1 MLITKLC
8 RTQNI
13 DYAKLNYIQ
22 ARKRNELIAKKQP
35 SRDSNNNNSLMASSK
50 GMTDSNFNQEQLAFN
65 WDLMM
70 NKKIVSSDFKELGN
84 IVDLEEYFF
93 TILFK
98 EQNQYRIPKSR
109 AIAFNENDLLVDFP
123 YNDLLLIELTSLNYV
138 GSPKGV

>member
-1 MLITKLC
+1 
-8 RTQNI
+8 
-13 DYAKLNYIQ
+13 
-22 ARKRNELIAKKQP
+22 
-35 SRDSNNNNSLMASSK
+35 MASSK
-50 GMTDSNFNQEQLAFN
+50 GMTDSNFNQEQLVFN
-65 WDLMM
+65 RDLMM
-70 NKKIVSSDFKELGN
+70 NKKIASSDFKELGN

-93 TILFK
+93 TILNK